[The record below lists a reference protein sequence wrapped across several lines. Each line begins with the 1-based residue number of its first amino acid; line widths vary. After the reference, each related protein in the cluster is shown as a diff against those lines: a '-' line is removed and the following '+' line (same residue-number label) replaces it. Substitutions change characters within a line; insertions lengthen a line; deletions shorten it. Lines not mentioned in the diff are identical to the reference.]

1 MSGRVVHFE
10 IPFEDGDRARS
21 FYEGAFGWRMTP
33 LPDMGYTLVMTGP
46 TPEQG
51 PPSEPGFINGD
62 DGRDSVRV
70 AGRTVDVEDID
81 GALES
86 IEKLGGTTVIA
97 KQTVGDMGFTAY
109 FKDPEGNLIGFVIPS
124 LPRRAVVRDNGC
136 SAVLEAICLTTR
148 LGRSQD
154 EDTCSAMS
162 LLASGSGR
170 WRIAAPSGTH
180 GHAGT
185 RACGFSFSIASTIAR
200 TPFSVDT
207 MNGAFFTRSFISDR
221 M

>member
-51 PPSEPGFINGD
+51 PPSEPGFING
-62 DGRDSVRV
+62 GMMKREAPFGSPVV
-70 AGRTVDVEDID
+70 TIDVEDID

-109 FKDPEGNLIGFVIPS
+109 FKDPEGNLIG
-124 LPRRAVVRDNGC
+124 LWQTA
-136 SAVLEAICLTTR
+136 
-148 LGRSQD
+148 
-154 EDTCSAMS
+154 
-162 LLASGSGR
+162 
-170 WRIAAPSGTH
+170 
-180 GHAGT
+180 
-185 RACGFSFSIASTIAR
+185 
-200 TPFSVDT
+200 
-207 MNGAFFTRSFISDR
+207 
-221 M
+221 

>member
-33 LPDMGYTLVMTGP
+33 LPDMGYTMVMTGP

-51 PPSEPGFINGD
+51 PPSEPGFING
-62 DGRDSVRV
+62 GMMKREVPFGSPLV
-70 AGRTVDVEDID
+70 TVDVEDID

-109 FKDPEGNLIGFVIPS
+109 FKDPEGNLIG
-124 LPRRAVVRDNGC
+124 LWQTA
-136 SAVLEAICLTTR
+136 
-148 LGRSQD
+148 
-154 EDTCSAMS
+154 
-162 LLASGSGR
+162 
-170 WRIAAPSGTH
+170 
-180 GHAGT
+180 
-185 RACGFSFSIASTIAR
+185 
-200 TPFSVDT
+200 
-207 MNGAFFTRSFISDR
+207 
-221 M
+221 